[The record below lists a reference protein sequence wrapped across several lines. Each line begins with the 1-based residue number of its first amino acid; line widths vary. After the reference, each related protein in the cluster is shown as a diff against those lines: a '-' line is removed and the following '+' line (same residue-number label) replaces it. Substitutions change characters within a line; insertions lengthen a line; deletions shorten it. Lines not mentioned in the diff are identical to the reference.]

1 MVNPSYEIE
10 KSGSNWTDYWDI
22 FKRRRWVIFSFCL
35 VTTTVVAIASFMM
48 QPVYRATTSI
58 VVEGEEYNVLATDSS
73 NKGAS
78 FDIFENYLQTQ
89 MEIILSRS
97 VAGRVFEQYK
107 LGELEGYKT
116 SKDPIKKFTKKNI
129 FLERLKGTR
138 FIRISV
144 DISDPELAAKLA
156 NSLADTYAQD
166 NLMRRALTF
175 IRNQRMASF
184 NAEYLRLQDKLA
196 SLSTIYGP
204 LHPDMINLKQEI
216 QKLATQIE
224 AERSGLKELASSVDI
239 PENVLKEHEALKMT
253 LQKIQENSV
262 FSSSRMNNIF
272 IADKA
277 IVPKDRIRPKRIL
290 NILVG
295 FFGGLIGGIFLAFV
309 INYLDDSIKTE
320 EDMKKQLGS
329 GVIFLGALPV
339 EKAAKKGQSSNPKV
353 DQLVNLNMESPSAE
367 AYRLIR
373 TRILWSVSKDHGL
386 KDIAVLSSVPGE
398 GKTTVAS
405 NLAIALSQLKLNT
418 LLVDTDIRRGRLHES
433 HGLSNEKGLGHY
445 LMDTAPFKDI
455 LVKTE
460 IPNLSIVTCGKSV
473 IDSSQ
478 LFTLPKMS
486 DFIREARERFDM
498 IVYDTP
504 PVTIISD
511 AGILTSQLHGAI
523 MVSRSGVTRARELQ
537 KALSIIK
544 ESETKLIG
552 AVLNAAESTE
562 VTHYNKYYQKINR

>member
-1 MVNPSYEIE
+1 MNPSYEIE
-10 KSGSNWTDYWDI
+10 KTNSDWTDYWDI
-22 FKRRRWVIFSFCL
+22 FVRRRWVIFSFCL
-35 VTTTVVAIASFMM
+35 ITTTVMAIASFMM

-58 VVEGEEYNVLATDSS
+58 VVEGEEYNVLATDSA

-78 FDIFENYLQTQ
+78 FDIFENYLSTQ

-97 VAGRVFEQYK
+97 VAGKVFEQHK
-107 LGELEGYKT
+107 LGELEEYKT
-116 SKDPIKKFTKKNI
+116 SKDPVKQFTKSI

-138 FIRISV
+138 VIKISV
-144 DISDPELAAKLA
+144 DMPDPELAAKLA
-156 NSLADTYAQD
+156 NSLSETYAQD

-184 NAEYLRLQDKLA
+184 NQEYLRLQDKLA

-204 LHPDMINLKQEI
+204 LHPDMINLKHEI
-216 QKLATQIE
+216 RKLATQIE
-224 AERSGLKELASSVDI
+224 AERSGMKELASSVEI
-239 PENVLKEHEALKMT
+239 PENVLKEHEALKNT
-253 LQKIQENSV
+253 LQRIQEDSV

-277 IVPKDRIRPKRIL
+277 IVPKDKIRPKRIL
-290 NILVG
+290 NIAVG

-320 EDMKKQLGS
+320 EDLKKQLGS
-329 GVIFLGALPV
+329 AVIFLGALPV
-339 EKAAKKGQSSNPKV
+339 EKSVKKGQGHNPKV
-353 DQLVNLNMESPSAE
+353 DQLVSIQMESPSAE

-373 TRILWSVSKDHGL
+373 TRILWSVSKDRAL
-386 KDIAVLSSVPGE
+386 KDMAVLSSVPGE

-405 NLAIALSQLKLNT
+405 NLAIAFSQLKLNT

-433 HGLSNEKGLGHY
+433 YGLSNEKGLGHY
-445 LMDTAPFKDI
+445 LMGTAPFKELI
-455 LVKTE
+455 GKTE
-460 IPNLSIVTCGKSV
+460 MPNLFIVTCGKSV

-486 DFIREARERFDM
+486 EFIREARERYDM

-511 AGILTSQLHGAI
+511 AGILTSQLHGAV

-544 ESETKLIG
+544 ASETKLMG
-552 AVLNAAESTE
+552 AILNASDSTE
-562 VTHYNKYYQKINR
+562 VAHYNKYYQKINR